1 MKRMTFSIIMFVV
14 LSVMWGPGAMYGKIP
29 WKENN
34 ALRTFFNTTGG
45 NDWKDKT
52 NWNSAPGTEN
62 TWRGVTCDGDNISVL
77 ELNLA
82 KNNLKGNL
90 PAELG
95 DLSNL
100 VALDL
105 SNNSLSG
112 PFPGSIR
119 QLKNLKRLILSNNG
133 LTGPIPLWLGE
144 LENLEEL
151 RLDNNM
157 LAGPIPKEFEKLSK
171 LKILSLNSNRLSG
184 QIPSTVGELSQ
195 LVNNGSDFRWN
206 ALYTRNTSL
215 GKFLKQKQVDGDWEG
230 AQTVA
235 PGNIKTIGITDT
247 TIKLSWKPIKY
258 TTGAGGFQVN
268 YRKQGTPANT
278 AEIKI
283 IKDKTVSTWGF
294 ECLEKRT
301 KYQFNIKVWTEK
313 HPNNKRN
320 KIESE
325 TGEFTFA
332 TSGIIISGTIR
343 NPGGEAEPDVTLG
356 ASNNGGITKTDQ
368 DGKYALSVPP
378 GWTGIVTPGKECF
391 DFSPP
396 TRSNYTDLETD
407 RDGEDYIAAASTI
420 ISGTVTYKGKA
431 IPGVQL
437 TFSSGA
443 GEPSSTQTD
452 DNGQYNHEVPARWA
466 GAVTPHKEGYE
477 FEPPQENYA
486 AITGPRAKNY
496 TARFPVISGR
506 ITDRHDKG
514 IPGVTLFFSNVEKD
528 KYDYLSETAITDEN
542 GSYRNDIPPNW
553 TGSITPKAPRKGRT
567 IFSPVAREKLS
578 RKNALTPVDFKIE
591 PDFKGFVT
599 VTGNC
604 LISAVENF
612 AEIYGSYVIS
622 PEFTAGYDVYRDF
635 YIWTGYSFFTKSGAS
650 LVLKEPTR
658 WRQHYFTLGLGYY
671 KNMPV
676 KFGWEM
682 KAGAIFVAYSEEAF
696 GLKVSAKAPGI
707 RIDGSAN
714 YKLSDRWFTFFTVSY
729 MFVSDKLDTGNVK
742 LGGLKTGIGLGIRF
756 SGN

>member
-34 ALRTFFNTTGG
+34 ALRTLFNTTGG
-45 NDWKDKT
+45 NDWKDKS

-62 TWRGVTCDGDNISVL
+62 TWRGVACDGDNISVL
-77 ELNLA
+77 ELLLA

-100 VALDL
+100 VALDI
-105 SNNSLSG
+105 SNNSLTG
-112 PFPGSIR
+112 PFPGCIR

-133 LTGPIPLWLGE
+133 LTGPIPPWLGE

-157 LAGPIPKEFEKLSK
+157 LAGPIPKEVEKLSK

-184 QIPSTVGELSQ
+184 QIPSNMGELSQ
-195 LVNNGSDFRWN
+195 LANNGSDFRWN
-206 ALYTRNTSL
+206 ALYTRNTGL
-215 GKFLKQKQVDGDWEG
+215 RRFLNQKQVDGDWEG

-235 PGNIKTIGITDT
+235 PADIKTIGITDT

-278 AEIKI
+278 AEVKI

-368 DGKYALSVPP
+368 DGKYILSVPP
-378 GWTGIVTPGKECF
+378 GWTGIVTPTKECF

-420 ISGTVTYKGKA
+420 ISGTVTYKEKA

-437 TFSSGA
+437 TFLSRA
-443 GEPSSTQTD
+443 GERSSTQTD

-477 FEPPQENYA
+477 FEPPQENYD
-486 AITGPRAKNY
+486 AITGPRAKDY
-496 TARFPVISGR
+496 TVRFPVISGHV
-506 ITDRHDKG
+506 TDRRDKG
-514 IPGVTLFFSNVEKD
+514 IPGVILFFSNVEKD
-528 KYDYLSETAITDEN
+528 QYDYLSETAITDEN
-542 GSYRNDIPPNW
+542 GSYRNDILTDWSGN
-553 TGSITPKAPRKGRT
+553 ITPKAPGKNRA
-567 IFSPVAREKLS
+567 IFFPAG
-578 RKNALTPVDFKIE
+578 RKNLDAQNTQTSVDFKIE
-591 PDFKGFVT
+591 PDFKMFIA
-599 VTGNC
+599 VTGNYM
-604 LISAVENF
+604 IPAVENF
-612 AEIYGSYVIS
+612 TEIYGRVVIS
-622 PEFTAGYDVYRDF
+622 PEINAGYKFYRDF
-635 YIWTGYSFFTKSGAS
+635 YIWGGFSFFTKSGAS
-650 LVLKEPTR
+650 LVLKEPTQWKQR
-658 WRQHYFTLGLGYY
+658 YFTLGLGYY
-671 KNMPV
+671 KNMPLN
-676 KFGWEM
+676 FGWEI
-682 KAGAIFVAYSEEAF
+682 KAGAMFVNYSEEAF
-696 GLKVSAKAPGI
+696 EEKVTANAPGI
-707 RIDGSAN
+707 RIDVSAN
-714 YKLSDRWFTFFTVSY
+714 YKLSDHWYGLFTVSY
-729 MFVSDKLDTGNVK
+729 LLVSDKVDDMDVK
-742 LGGLKTGIGLGIRF
+742 VGGIKTGIGLGFRF
-756 SGN
+756 